1 MLTFDDLDVV
11 FVAEIFP
18 SEADM
23 SRFISKDDEE
33 LYYPLDIPDMFDEDD
48 EFEDEFAD
56 EFDELFEEVNYLY
69 YDDDSEEVVRN
80 DRTGRIL
87 H

>member
-1 MLTFDDLDVV
+1 ML
-11 FVAEIFP
+11 
-18 SEADM
+18 
-23 SRFISKDDEE
+23 RFIKKDDEE

-56 EFDELFEEVNYLY
+56 EFADEFDELFEEINYLY
-69 YDDDSEEVVRN
+69 YDDDSEEVTGNPSR
-80 DRTGRIL
+80 GRIL

>member
-1 MLTFDDLDVV
+1 MLK
-11 FVAEIFP
+11 
-18 SEADM
+18 
-23 SRFISKDDEE
+23 FIKKEDGN
-33 LYYPLDIPDMFDEDD
+33 LNYPLDVFDEED

-69 YDDDSEEVVRN
+69 YDDDSEEILEDEKGR
-80 DRTGRIL
+80 RIL

>member
-1 MLTFDDLDVV
+1 MLK
-11 FVAEIFP
+11 
-18 SEADM
+18 
-23 SRFISKDDEE
+23 FIKKDDKN
-33 LYYPLDIPDMFDEDD
+33 LYCPLDMFDEDD

-69 YDDDSEEVVRN
+69 YDDDSEEITSEDNR
-80 DRTGRIL
+80 GRVL

>member
-1 MLTFDDLDVV
+1 MLRS
-11 FVAEIFP
+11 IK
-18 SEADM
+18 
-23 SRFISKDDEE
+23 KDDKD
-33 LYYPLDIPDMFDEDD
+33 LHYPLDIPDMFDEDD

-69 YDDDSEEVVRN
+69 YDDDSEEGKRSN
-80 DRTGRIL
+80 AKGRIL

>member
-1 MLTFDDLDVV
+1 MLK
-11 FVAEIFP
+11 
-18 SEADM
+18 
-23 SRFISKDDEE
+23 FIKKEDESPN
-33 LYYPLDIPDMFDEDD
+33 YPLDILDEED

-69 YDDDSEEVVRN
+69 YDDDSEEVPGDEKGR
-80 DRTGRIL
+80 RIL

>member
-1 MLTFDDLDVV
+1 ML
-11 FVAEIFP
+11 E
-18 SEADM
+18 
-23 SRFISKDDEE
+23 FIKKEDET
-33 LYYPLDIPDMFDEDD
+33 LNYPLDVFDEED

-69 YDDDSEEVVRN
+69 YDDDSEEIAGDEREKRV
-80 DRTGRIL
+80 L